1 MILAY
6 HAIFTTYGTWLP
18 NDPRGSY
25 STEIYNNEL
34 KLLGEIKYGRQKPSP
49 NRTAQ
54 LKFRTAAISLLGK
67 PPFYIDENS
76 RPIVADS
83 FGEVVGRLGIKV
95 GACAIMN
102 DHVHMLIIG
111 SEYRIEYIVNQL
123 KGGAT
128 KALKLKSSPWTRGC
142 WKVFIN
148 DTAAIKAAAN
158 YIKANPVKA
167 GLTAQSWDF
176 VSD

>member
-25 STEIYNNEL
+25 SKEIYNGQL
-34 KLLGEIKYGRQKPSP
+34 KLLGEIKYGRQKPP
-49 NRTAQ
+49 NRET
-54 LKFRTAAISLLGK
+54 LYKFRTEAIQLLNK

-83 FGEVVGRLGIKV
+83 FKEVVGRLGIKV

-102 DHVHMLIIG
+102 DHIHVLILG
-111 SEYRIEYIVNQL
+111 SKYKIEYIVNQL

-128 KALKLKSSPWTRGC
+128 KALKLKNSPWTRGC

-148 DTAAIKAAAN
+148 DRDAIGAAVN
-158 YIKANPVKA
+158 YIKANPIRA
-167 GLTAQSWDF
+167 GLAAQSWDF